1 MPIEAISAIIGLI
14 LTLLVFSYLIGD
26 NPLFRIAIYLFIG
39 VASGYAVV
47 VVWRSVLM
55 PRLFLPLLSADPNQ
69 LLPVVI
75 PLGLSLS
82 LLAKLSPRTSWL
94 GSFAMAMLVGV
105 GAATALSGA
114 VIGTLIP
121 QSRAAMD
128 AFSPFSAA
136 RLIQGIF
143 MLAGTA
149 LTLAY
154 FQFSATRAA
163 DGTVRRNVILE
174 TLARV
179 GRIFIAI
186 TLGVLFAGVY
196 TAALTAMIERLKKAN
211 RDAKSLGVKQAPF
224 MVLIGATMPSV
235 LAEISFLTNRQE
247 AALLKTTTY
256 RQAIAEALFSG
267 ISKYQKSLKAAQ
279 TVAAQN

>member
-1 MPIEAISAIIGLI
+1 MPIEAISAIIGLV
-14 LTLLVFSYLIGD
+14 LSLLIFSYLIGD
-26 NPLFRIAIYLFIG
+26 NPLFRSAIYLFIG
-39 VASGYAVV
+39 VASGYAAVV
-47 VVWRSVLM
+47 IWHQVLL
-55 PRLFLPLLSADPNQ
+55 PKLFQPLLSADPNQ

-75 PLGLSLS
+75 PLGLSVS
-82 LLAKLSPRTSWL
+82 LLAKLSPRISWI

-128 AFSPFSAA
+128 TFSSLTVG
-136 RLIQGIF
+136 RLLQGVV

-149 LTLAY
+149 LTLAH

-163 DGTVRRNVILE
+163 DGSVKRNVIFEL
-174 TLARV
+174 LAWI

-196 TAALTAMIERLKKAN
+196 MAALSAMIERLSSMIN
-211 RDAKSLGVKQAPF
+211 FLKSLLG
-224 MVLIGATMPSV
+224 L
-235 LAEISFLTNRQE
+235 
-247 AALLKTTTY
+247 
-256 RQAIAEALFSG
+256 
-267 ISKYQKSLKAAQ
+267 
-279 TVAAQN
+279 